1 MHCPIVDRMDD
12 QILDERS
19 RIPLADRSGFLTNKA
34 GMLLLQAVEQRL
46 KELGLSSRPY
56 FVLAG
61 VDGAGP
67 ISQQDLSRL
76 LSIDPTTMVALVDE
90 LERGGFVQRSRN
102 PSDRRRFDLTLTESG
117 KRTLEAA
124 HTAMA
129 AAEAEFFAPL
139 SETQRGRYHK
149 YLEMLLAGRWP

>member
-1 MHCPIVDRMDD
+1 
-12 QILDERS
+12 
-19 RIPLADRSGFLTNKA
+19 
-34 GMLLLQAVEQRL
+34 MLLLQAVEQRL

-90 LERGGFVQRSRN
+90 LERGGFVARSRN
-102 PSDRRRFDLTLTESG
+102 RNDRRRYDLTLTEAGS
-117 KRTLEAA
+117 RTLAAA
-124 HTAMA
+124 HAAMA
-129 AAEAEFFAPL
+129 AAEEEFFAPL
-139 SETQRGRYHK
+139 TETQRARYHK
-149 YLEMLLAGRWP
+149 YLELLLDGRWP